1 MYAAG
6 YGKVD
11 ATKLL
16 IEMGASKDA
25 TDSKG
30 KTAKAYAEEY
40 GQDATVALLS

>member
-16 IEMGASKDA
+16 LEKGASKDA
-25 TDSKG
+25 TDSNG
-30 KTAKAYAEEY
+30 KTAKGYAEEY
-40 GQDATVALLS
+40 KQSATVALLS